1 MNPFEFIAYF
11 DQISNFLS
19 GVSDIFGGLFSALE
33 VVFGWAGIEEP
44 AE

>member
-1 MNPFEFIAYF
+1 MNPFDVIAYF
-11 DQISNFLS
+11 DQISDFLS

-33 VVFGWAGIEEP
+33 VVFGWADIEKP